1 MLNMKNAQ
9 YEKLLNVKNAQYEKL
24 LNVKNAPIILQK
36 YLHIYH

>member
-1 MLNMKNAQ
+1 MKYAQ
-9 YEKLLNVKNAQYEKL
+9 CEKL